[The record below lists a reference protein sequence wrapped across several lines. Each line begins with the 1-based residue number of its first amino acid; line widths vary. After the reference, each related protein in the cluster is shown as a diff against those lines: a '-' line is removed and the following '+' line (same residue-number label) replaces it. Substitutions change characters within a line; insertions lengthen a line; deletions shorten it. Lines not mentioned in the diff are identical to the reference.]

1 MKFSLFLLSAL
12 LISPLCAV
20 AQATMLEKGQ
30 TVDSLYR
37 EDQIYLGITV
47 NFLNERPKGVVTE
60 SFVGG
65 INFGFLR
72 DMPLNERR
80 NVAIAAGLGYAY
92 NNYGHSLFVG
102 KDASGESIFT
112 VLDSD
117 LIDYDKNRFE
127 THEIELPVELRWR
140 TSTPEEY
147 KFWRIYGGVKLGYA
161 FHFKSVFKQDGDKFR
176 ETKIDEF
183 ERLRYTAF
191 LNFGYNT
198 FNLQIQYTINSFFN
212 DEAQIDGVPINMTAI
227 KLGLMFYIL

>member
-1 MKFSLFLLSAL
+1 MKFSLLLLSAL
-12 LISPLCAV
+12 LISPFYII
-20 AQATMLEKGQ
+20 AQSSMIEKSQ

-72 DMPLNERR
+72 DMPLNKTR

-92 NNYGHSLFVG
+92 NNYGHSLLVE
-102 KDASGESIFT
+102 KDASGESIFS

-161 FHFKSVFKQDGDKFR
+161 FHFKSVFKQDGEKFR

-198 FNLQIQYTINSFFN
+198 FNLQVQYTINSFFN
-212 DEAQIDGVPINMTAI
+212 DDAQINGVPINMTAI

>member
-1 MKFSLFLLSAL
+1 MKFSLLLLSAL
-12 LISPLCAV
+12 LISPFYTI
-20 AQATMLEKGQ
+20 AQSSMIEKSQ
-30 TVDSLYR
+30 TIDSLYR
-37 EDQIYLGITV
+37 EDQIYLGINV

-72 DMPLNERR
+72 DMPLNKTR

-102 KDASGESIFT
+102 KDASGESIFS

-127 THEIELPVELRWR
+127 THEIELPLELRWR
-140 TSTPEEY
+140 TSTHEEY

-212 DEAQIDGVPINMTAI
+212 EEAQIDGVPINMTAI

>member
-1 MKFSLFLLSAL
+1 MKVSIYILILFLLVPL
-12 LISPLCAV
+12 FVISQELMPK
-20 AQATMLEKGQ
+20 QS
-30 TVDSLYR
+30 VDSLYR

-47 NFLNERPKGVVTE
+47 NFLNQRPENVITE

-72 DMPLNERR
+72 DMPINKRR

-92 NNYGHSLFVG
+92 NNYGHNLFVG
-102 KDASGESIFT
+102 KQETGESVFI
-112 VLDSD
+112 VLDD
-117 LIDYDKNRFE
+117 TFNYDKNRFE
-127 THEIELPVELRWR
+127 THEIELPIELRWR

-147 KFWRIYGGVKLGYA
+147 RFWRVYGGVKLGYA
-161 FHFKSVFKQDGDKFR
+161 FYFKSVFKQDGDKFSH
-176 ETKIDEF
+176 TSIDEF
-183 ERLRYTAF
+183 NRLRYTAF

-212 DEAQIDGVPINMTAI
+212 KDAQIDGAPINMTAI